1 MPLTVGM
8 NVNMGCL
15 TDENNAKNL
24 SIRCNCGDNPRW
36 GDKDSQ
42 FPHNFISKFKAGLE
56 IEFRKVLKKRHAH
69 YIAARIATIIA
80 LTFATVGP

>member
-1 MPLTVGM
+1 MLLTVGM
-8 NVNMGCL
+8 NVSMGCL
-15 TDENNAKNL
+15 TAKNNVKNL
-24 SIRCNCGDNPRW
+24 RIRCNYGDNPCW

-42 FPHNFISKFKAGLE
+42 FPHNFISKLKAGLE

-69 YIAARIATIIA
+69 YIVATITAIIA